1 MPMSAPLPARIR
13 DALPK
18 LGSQEGNRDPIV
30 HIVFY
35 FPFSE
40 WVWFATEGEVKDDD
54 FLFFGYVIGL
64 EREWGHFTLN
74 ELESVNANGIRV
86 RRDEEH
92 LPQPLSECLKRYGLD
107 EK

>member
-1 MPMSAPLPARIR
+1 MSTLLPRAIR

-18 LGSQEGNRDPIV
+18 RLSQEADRDPTV

-40 WVWFATEGEVKDDD
+40 WVWFATEGEVQDDD

-64 EREWGHFTLN
+64 EREWGYFTLN
-74 ELESVNANGIRV
+74 ELGSVNVKGIKV
-86 RRDEEH
+86 HRDEEH
-92 LPQPLSECLKRYGLD
+92 IPQPLSECLRRYGLD